1 MIYHMSSDFFFEICT
16 FDGCKNCHLGTC
28 IVIIQHNV
36 KSFDEIVPVSIFP
49 PKVRFMYI
57 MYVSFNV
64 ILIMATISNSVLYIF
79 VIKNIIYFFFY
90 FKLTTYGR
98 KQKLFIIIDD
108 IKTTCY
114 TSKYNNNWVPTSYTC
129 HLNLFVCT

>member
-49 PKVRFMYI
+49 QKVRFMYI

-64 ILIMATISNSVLYIF
+64 ILIMATISNSVLYVF
-79 VIKNIIYFFFY
+79 VIKNIIYLFFL
-90 FKLTTYGR
+90 FKIDNLWTGT
-98 KQKLFIIIDD
+98 KIIYHYTRH
-108 IKTTCY
+108 KTTCY
-114 TSKYNNNWVPTSYTC
+114 TSKYNNNWVPTSYNC